1 MEKIEK
7 GVSSNIN
14 QKADTNTNIE
24 APQDVKTSKH
34 AIRYFLVG
42 VSLVIFQYIIYTII
56 SNLIIKNNDFLWLSN
71 FIASFITAI
80 LAYILH
86 SKITWKE
93 REIKRTAIY
102 KFFIWNAILVFA
114 INPGFTQLFSLFT
127 PIYNLAYDIFQ
138 NLHINF
144 DYEFVQSTGAFVFT
158 GIVTM
163 IMNFLFY
170 DRFVFGKSKKS
181 NTSKKEQK

>member
-1 MEKIEK
+1 MGKNK
-7 GVSSNIN
+7 KTTNSDIN
-14 QKADTNTNIE
+14 PKTDSGTNTK

-34 AIRYFLVG
+34 AIRYFIVG
-42 VSLVIFQYIIYTII
+42 VSLVVFQYIIYTIL

-93 REIKRTAIY
+93 REVKQTAIY

-114 INPGFTQLFSLFT
+114 INPGFTQLFSLLS

-138 NLHINF
+138 NLHIGF
-144 DYEFVQSTGAFVFT
+144 DYDFVQSTGAFVFT

-163 IMNFLFY
+163 IINFLFY

-181 NTSKKEQK
+181 DNFEQEQK